1 MRRTTLQQIQ
11 ELDLAAGAD
20 PGQASTLFELLARAA
35 SERGE
40 KVCVQIRRTSGW
52 VRLSYRELLAL
63 AEAWGRELAAAGL
76 SRGGRVM
83 LVSDGMPEWVVGYF
97 AVMAQAGTVVPV
109 EPQLGLPDIQAFAAR
124 TGARIWLLS
133 QDVHERLAEGLA
145 KLEQPP
151 AVFIVDRFAQRPQ
164 EARPPAPARDFDPAT
179 DGPAPS
185 QQIAS
190 IPFTS
195 GTTLAP
201 KGVALTH
208 ANFLANIRSVRIVL
222 QVTSAD
228 EFLAVLPIHHV
239 LQFTAG
245 VLLPLSVGA
254 TITFLE
260 KLTPK
265 VLMEGM
271 QETGTTALLV
281 VPRLLQLLVKTIQ
294 TRIDASPPTH
304 RLIFKALLRV
314 AGLNRALG
322 KLCPPLAP
330 GLRRLRAAMFG
341 TVHQRLGGHL
351 RLFLCGGAALPLN
364 IYDLLDT
371 MGFVVLE
378 GYGLTETS
386 PVLTANSPIHPRGG
400 TVGPAV
406 PGVEL
411 KIADPDA
418 AGVGEVLAR
427 GESVFSGYLD
437 DEEATRRVFSD
448 GWFRTGDMGRLE
460 PGGFLVL
467 SGRADDMIVTG
478 GGKNVYPDEIEWL
491 YRGLPHVKDLSIIGM
506 PDAAS
511 AGDAVHAVITLEE
524 IDASG
529 SMPSRD
535 DREREIHEAIVNVSH
550 RLPAYQRIRRVH
562 FWEGELPQTSTRK
575 IRRRQLQEALREK
588 A

>member
-1 MRRTTLQQIQ
+1 
-11 ELDLAAGAD
+11 
-20 PGQASTLFELLARAA
+20 
-35 SERGE
+35 
-40 KVCVQIRRTSGW
+40 
-52 VRLSYRELLAL
+52 
-63 AEAWGRELAAAGL
+63 
-76 SRGGRVM
+76 
-83 LVSDGMPEWVVGYF
+83 
-97 AVMAQAGTVVPV
+97 
-109 EPQLGLPDIQAFAAR
+109 
-124 TGARIWLLS
+124 
-133 QDVHERLAEGLA
+133 
-145 KLEQPP
+145 
-151 AVFIVDRFAQRPQ
+151 
-164 EARPPAPARDFDPAT
+164 
-179 DGPAPS
+179 
-185 QQIAS
+185 
-190 IPFTS
+190 
-195 GTTLAP
+195 
-201 KGVALTH
+201 
-208 ANFLANIRSVRIVL
+208 
-222 QVTSAD
+222 
-228 EFLAVLPIHHV
+228 
-239 LQFTAG
+239 
-245 VLLPLSVGA
+245 
-254 TITFLE
+254 
-260 KLTPK
+260 
-265 VLMEGM
+265 
-271 QETGTTALLV
+271 
-281 VPRLLQLLVKTIQ
+281 
-294 TRIDASPPTH
+294 
-304 RLIFKALLRV
+304 
-314 AGLNRALG
+314 
-322 KLCPPLAP
+322 
-330 GLRRLRAAMFG
+330 MFG